1 MSLADSLTEA
11 TSKLLELGQAMQAL
25 TAQPLVID
33 ATVTSSSDAA
43 DADAIKRGQKPQSLE
58 ALRKALGL

>member
-1 MSLADSLTEA
+1 MNLADSLAEA
-11 TSKLLELGQAMQAL
+11 TSQLLTLGQAMQAL

-33 ATVTSSSDAA
+33 ATVTSSSDTVE
-43 DADAIKRGQKPQSLE
+43 ADAIKRGQKPQSLE

>member
-1 MSLADSLTEA
+1 MNLADSLAEA
-11 TSKLLELGQAMQAL
+11 TSKLVQLGDAMQAL

-33 ATVTSSSDAA
+33 ATVTSSSDAVE
-43 DADAIKRGQKPQSLE
+43 ADAIKRGQKPQSLE